1 MPKRKPQVTLSPQ
14 PAKRSKLLKPDLE
27 EVEGGFKQFHPTKE
41 FSDKHGLNLEGA
53 DVYYQEDF
61 IPLELANEWYE
72 QLNELDTWYRPTLK
86 VYGRD
91 VIQSRLIAAYATD
104 ADLTV
109 KYSGHPVTLHTEY
122 PPVLRAIQDQVE
134 TQLGVTFNHV
144 MLNKYEDGSVYI
156 GKHSDTKE
164 NKVIA
169 SVSLGAVRTFIMSPK
184 STSRNKASKSA
195 PSSTKRW
202 DLANGSL
209 VVMQG
214 DTQENWKVIP
224 WSSDELS
231 AKTNPNVCLEIP
243 SLAFHLDLQN
253 MASTSTAPT
262 ITVPSTSSATRSSR
276 IAPHSHI
283 KGLGLSPEGNALPA
297 SAGFIGQEMAREA
310 CGVVVEL
317 VKSRK
322 FSGRALLLAGA
333 PGTGKTALALAISQE
348 LGTKVPFCPMVG
360 SEVYSAEV
368 KKTEVLAEVFR
379 RAIGLRIKE
388 TKEVYEGELT
398 ELTPTE
404 SENPLSGYGKTI
416 SNVVIGLKTV
426 KGTKQLRLDPGI
438 YESILKE
445 KIVVGDVVYIEAN
458 TGAVKRVG
466 RSDAYASAFDLESD
480 TYVPL
485 PKGEVHKKKQLV
497 QDVTLGDLDA
507 ANARPSGGQDVL
519 SVMGQL
525 VKSNR
530 TEITEKLR
538 REVNK
543 VVKGYVDQGVA
554 EVVPGV
560 VFIDE
565 VHMLDI
571 ECFTYLNLL
580 LESPMAPTVIL
591 ATNRGRSLVRG
602 TTDVYSAHGIP
613 SDLLDRCLIVKT
625 DPYTR
630 AQVAQVVALRASV
643 EGLTLGPGTLDRLA
657 EEGEKGSLRYAL
669 QLITPASIVASL
681 SGRKEI
687 LPTDIGE
694 MNELFL
700 DAKTS
705 AGMMAAAGGGYT
717 GGASS

>member
-1 MPKRKPQVTLSPQ
+1 MSKRRLQTTSTSQ
-14 PAKRSKLLKPDLE
+14 TQAKRPKTTQSQVDRL
-27 EVEGGFKQFHPTKE
+27 FKQFQPDVE
-41 FSDKHGLNLEGA
+41 FSTKYKIELEGA
-53 DVYYQEDF
+53 DVYYKEDF
-61 IPLELANEWYE
+61 IPSETADQWYE
-72 QLNELDTWYRPTLK
+72 ELNTLDTWYRPTLK
-86 VYGRD
+86 VYGKD

-104 ADLTV
+104 PRLTV
-109 KYSGHPVTLHTEY
+109 KYSGHPVILHTEY
-122 PPVLRAIQDQVE
+122 PPTLRKIQDQVE
-134 TQLGVTFNHV
+134 EQLGVTFNHV

-184 STSRNKASKSA
+184 SAGRNKGSKSKTVEA
-195 PSSTKRW
+195 KRL

-214 DTQENWKVIP
+214 QTQDNWK
-224 WSSDELS
+224 
-231 AKTNPNVCLEIP
+231 
-243 SLAFHLDLQN
+243 
-253 MASTSTAPT
+253 
-262 ITVPSTSSATRSSR
+262 
-276 IAPHSHI
+276 
-283 KGLGLSPEGNALPA
+283 
-297 SAGFIGQEMAREA
+297 A

-348 LGTKVPFCPMVG
+348 LGAKVPFCPMVG

-591 ATNRGRSLVRG
+591 ATNRGKSLVRG

-643 EGLTLGPGTLDRLA
+643 EGLTLGPGTLDRLS

>member
-1 MPKRKPQVTLSPQ
+1 MSKRRLQTTSTSQ
-14 PAKRSKLLKPDLE
+14 TQAKRPKTTQSQVDRL
-27 EVEGGFKQFHPTKE
+27 FKQFQPDVE
-41 FSDKHGLNLEGA
+41 FSTKYKIELEGA
-53 DVYYQEDF
+53 DVYYKEDF
-61 IPLELANEWYE
+61 IPSETADQWYE
-72 QLNELDTWYRPTLK
+72 ELNTLDTWYRPTLK
-86 VYGRD
+86 VYGKD

-104 ADLTV
+104 PRLTV
-109 KYSGHPVTLHTEY
+109 KYSGHPVILHTEY
-122 PPVLRAIQDQVE
+122 PPTLRKIQDQVE
-134 TQLGVTFNHV
+134 EQLGVTFNHV

-184 STSRNKASKSA
+184 SAGRNKGSKSKTVEA
-195 PSSTKRW
+195 KRL

-214 DTQENWKVIP
+214 QTQDNWKH
-224 WSSDELS
+224 
-231 AKTNPNVCLEIP
+231 EIP
-243 SLAFHLDLQN
+243 KQPKITEGRI
-253 MASTSTAPT
+253 STSTAPT
-262 ITVPSTSSATRSSR
+262 ITVPSTSTTGRSSR

-283 KGLGLSPEGNALPA
+283 KGLGLGPEGNALPA

-310 CGVVVEL
+310 IVVEL

-348 LGTKVPFCPMVG
+348 LGAKVPFCPMVG

-445 KIVVGDVVYIEAN
+445 KISLGTWSTLKPTQAP
-458 TGAVKRVG
+458 
-466 RSDAYASAFDLESD
+466 D

-591 ATNRGRSLVRG
+591 ATNRGKSLVRG

-643 EGLTLGPGTLDRLA
+643 EGLTLGPGTLDRLS